1 MLGVSAS
8 SAMEVSSSHRLGE
21 ERMELEEKSLW
32 VSGFCSANLDW
43 APSLLESSRNRE
55 HTEEP
60 VVDS

>member
-8 SAMEVSSSHRLGE
+8 SAMEVSSSHCLGE
-21 ERMELEEKSLW
+21 ERMELEEKGLW
-32 VSGFCSANLDW
+32 VSGIHSANLDW
-43 APSLLESSRNRE
+43 APVLESSRNRG